1 MRSSIMTVSLL
12 SSMLSVFGS
21 TSLKVHVSLDLSYL
35 PSEVNLLSYFLDS
48 LTFLISGLISGFFDI
63 LKNY

>member
-1 MRSSIMTVSLL
+1 MTVSLL

>member
-1 MRSSIMTVSLL
+1 MRSSITTVSLL